1 MPPFRAQNESDARKW
16 KNEVKKLQHAVEL
29 LKKAGGAHKKCEAT
43 TANTE
48 NLPHATAMGGLV
60 NYEIQR
66 LTNEINN
73 LKEANKALEEKKVVS
88 FPLFRVRFLVQKRL
102 NLHVCMYV

>member
-1 MPPFRAQNESDARKW
+1 MAASQTMATADAAAA
-16 KNEVKKLQHAVEL
+16 NLQTS
-29 LKKAGGAHKKCEAT
+29 AT
-43 TANTE
+43 TNA
-48 NLPHATAMGGLV
+48 AMGGLV

-88 FPLFRVRFLVQKRL
+88 YKLQKL
-102 NLHVCMYV
+102 E